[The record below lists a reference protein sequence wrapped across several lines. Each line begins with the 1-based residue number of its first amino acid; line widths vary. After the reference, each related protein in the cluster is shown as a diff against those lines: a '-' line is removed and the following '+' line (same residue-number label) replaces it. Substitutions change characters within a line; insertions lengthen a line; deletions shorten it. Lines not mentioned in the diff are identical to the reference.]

1 MKIVKKISEIKEIV
15 SNFKKNKK
23 EINLIPTMGNIHAGH
38 LSLLSEANT
47 FDGINI
53 VSIFVNPT
61 QFNDE
66 DDFNNYPNTFE
77 ADIEIL
83 SKQTA
88 KSFLPLLEIKCILRL
103 SSQKKRYSN
112 IEIFYVIFLD

>member
-15 SNFKKNKK
+15 SNFKKIKK

-38 LSLLSEANT
+38 LSLLSKANK

-61 QFNDE
+61 QFNDD
-66 DDFNNYPNTFE
+66 DDFNNYPNTF
-77 ADIEIL
+77 
-83 SKQTA
+83 
-88 KSFLPLLEIKCILRL
+88 
-103 SSQKKRYSN
+103 
-112 IEIFYVIFLD
+112 

>member
-1 MKIVKKISEIKEIV
+1 MKIIKKISEIKEIV
-15 SNFKKNKK
+15 SNLKKNKK

-38 LSLLSEANT
+38 LSLLSKANK

-53 VSIFVNPT
+53 VSIFVNPA

-77 ADIEIL
+77 ADMKIL
-83 SKQTA
+83 SK
-88 KSFLPLLEIKCILRL
+88 SNCNIIFCLLYTSPSPRDVEESRMP
-103 SSQKKRYSN
+103 SSA
-112 IEIFYVIFLD
+112 

>member
-77 ADIEIL
+77 ADMEIL
-83 SKQTA
+83 SKTNCNHDRTDLTATAHQTHA
-88 KSFLPLLEIKCILRL
+88 NTVALSNNWPIIL
-103 SSQKKRYSN
+103 N
-112 IEIFYVIFLD
+112 NP

>member
-1 MKIVKKISEIKEIV
+1 
-15 SNFKKNKK
+15 
-23 EINLIPTMGNIHAGH
+23 MGNIHAGH

-77 ADIEIL
+77 ADM
-83 SKQTA
+83 
-88 KSFLPLLEIKCILRL
+88 
-103 SSQKKRYSN
+103 
-112 IEIFYVIFLD
+112 